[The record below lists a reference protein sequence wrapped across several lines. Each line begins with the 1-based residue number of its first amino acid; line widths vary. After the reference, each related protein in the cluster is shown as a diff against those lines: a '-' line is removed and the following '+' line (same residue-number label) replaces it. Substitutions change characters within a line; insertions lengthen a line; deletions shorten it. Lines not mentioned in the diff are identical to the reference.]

1 MLPNGDC
8 VTTEEVCCTSLY
20 DIAQTI
26 LSNLYEGM
34 LECFQPTPCNE
45 GGLLA
50 YVTMGD
56 GDDLV
61 LDALTVALT
70 SIDPSFNTVARND
83 TSPFGLY
90 RATFTIRLMESGWP
104 MAYEENGEIFVPD
117 PVMQNAMARHAFG
130 HGERMYRRLTYM
142 ASHGECV
149 PAGVAC
155 SKAEVTSLR
164 AMNPMGGSIGWETT
178 LVLSLPWGMQ

>member
-8 VTTEEVCCTSLY
+8 VVSEEVCCTNLY
-20 DIAQTI
+20 DIAQHI
-26 LSNLYEGM
+26 LSGLYEGM
-34 LECFQPTPCNE
+34 LECFQPTQCDP

-70 SIDPSFNTVARND
+70 SVDPSFNTVARNE

-90 RATFTIRLMESGWP
+90 RATFTIRLLESGWP

-117 PVMQNAMARHAFG
+117 PVAQNAMARHAYA

-149 PAGVAC
+149 PAGMSC
-155 SKAEVTSLR
+155 SKVEVSALR
-164 AMNPMGGSIGWETT
+164 AMNPQGGSIGWETT
-178 LVLSLPWGMQ
+178 LVLALPWGMQ